1 MKFMHLADAHL
12 DSPFQGL
19 SFLPSNEFKNIKQST
34 QKSFTKAID
43 TALDRNVDLVL
54 IAGDTFDSVHPSP
67 QSQLFFNREIK
78 RLTDQKIQVVM
89 ILGNHDYLNPDEMLL
104 PQTPYFKLLGSNEEV
119 EEFESKTKGDFP
131 YTVVGFSYQ
140 HNHIETDKISEFPK
154 KRDNFTIG
162 LMHAGAKTTTNYQNV
177 YAPFTTAEIKDLNY
191 DYFAL
196 GHIHLRQT
204 LSEDPLI
211 VYSGNLQGRHI
222 NEQGSKGV
230 YIDTVDETTKKVGL
244 DFVETAPII
253 WQMATL
259 TLDREISQN
268 DLTRQIVE
276 ILTKQNVQQTLFGL
290 TIEGAQYLSEKELE
304 LVKDSDYWLQLSN
317 SLKFDSRLVKVYLT
331 NNEKLQLKTADKE
344 AFDQAESETFEL
356 DKIYALANDL
366 NKKSDYVADILKK
379 PEFIN
384 EVKELAQVKLGQK
397 LKDIDDEVNSN

>member
-1 MKFMHLADAHL
+1 MHLADAHL

-54 IAGDTFDSVHPSP
+54 IAGDTFDSAHPSP
-67 QSQLFFNREIK
+67 QSQLFFSREIK

-89 ILGNHDYLNPDEMLL
+89 ILGNHDYLNPNEMLL

-119 EEFESKTKGDFP
+119 EEFESKTKEDFR

-140 HNHIETDKISEFPK
+140 HNHTETDKISEFPK
-154 KRDNFTIG
+154 KGDNFTIG

-191 DYFAL
+191 NYFAL

-230 YIDTVDETTKKVGL
+230 YIGIVDETTKKVSL
-244 DFVETAPII
+244 DFIETAPII

-259 TLDREISQN
+259 TFDQEISQK

-276 ILTKQNVQQTLFGL
+276 ILTKKNVRKTLFGL

-304 LVKDSDYWLQLSN
+304 LVKDSEYWLQLSN

-331 NNEKLQLKTADKE
+331 NNEKLQLRTADKE
-344 AFDQAESETFEL
+344 AFDQAKNETFEL
-356 DKIYALANDL
+356 DKIYALASDL
-366 NKKSDYVADILKK
+366 SKKSDYVADILKK
-379 PEFIN
+379 PEFID

-397 LKDIDDEVNSN
+397 LKDINDEVNSN

>member
-1 MKFMHLADAHL
+1 MHLADAHL

-54 IAGDTFDSVHPSP
+54 IAGDTFDSAHPSP
-67 QSQLFFNREIK
+67 QSQLFFSREIQ
-78 RLTDQKIQVVM
+78 RLTDKKIQVVM

-119 EEFESKTKGDFP
+119 EEFESKTKEDFP

-154 KRDNFTIG
+154 KGDNFTIG
-162 LMHAGAKTTTNYQNV
+162 LMHAGTKTTTNYQNV

-191 DYFAL
+191 NYFAL

-204 LSEDPLI
+204 LSKDPLI

-230 YIDTVDETTKKVGL
+230 YIGTVDETTKKVSL

-259 TLDREISQN
+259 TLDQEISQK

-331 NNEKLQLKTADKE
+331 NNEKLQLRTADKE
-344 AFDQAESETFEL
+344 AFDQAENETFEL
-356 DKIYALANDL
+356 DKIYALASDL
-366 NKKSDYVADILKK
+366 SKKSDYVADILKK
-379 PEFIN
+379 PEFID

>member
-1 MKFMHLADAHL
+1 MHLADAHL

-140 HNHIETDKISEFPK
+140 NNHIETDKISEFPK

>member
-1 MKFMHLADAHL
+1 MEFMHLADAHL

-54 IAGDTFDSVHPSP
+54 IAGDTFDSAHPSP
-67 QSQLFFNREIK
+67 QSQLFFSREIQ
-78 RLTDQKIQVVM
+78 RLTDKKIQVVM

-119 EEFESKTKGDFP
+119 EEFESKTKEDFP

-154 KRDNFTIG
+154 KGDNFTIG
-162 LMHAGAKTTTNYQNV
+162 LMHAGTKTTTNYQNV

-191 DYFAL
+191 NYFAL

-204 LSEDPLI
+204 LSKDPLI

-230 YIDTVDETTKKVGL
+230 YIGTVDETTKKVSL

-259 TLDREISQN
+259 TLDQEISQK

-331 NNEKLQLKTADKE
+331 NNEKLQLRTADKE
-344 AFDQAESETFEL
+344 AFDQAENETFEL
-356 DKIYALANDL
+356 DKIYALASDL
-366 NKKSDYVADILKK
+366 SKKSDYVADILKK
-379 PEFIN
+379 PEFI
-384 EVKELAQVKLGQK
+384 
-397 LKDIDDEVNSN
+397 DEVDRKSVV

>member
-1 MKFMHLADAHL
+1 MHLADAHL

-19 SFLPSNEFKNIKQST
+19 SFLPSNEFKKIKQSI

-54 IAGDTFDSVHPSP
+54 IAGDTFDSAHPSP

-119 EEFESKTKGDFP
+119 EEFESKTKEDFP

-162 LMHAGAKTTTNYQNV
+162 LMHAGTKTTTNYQNV

-191 DYFAL
+191 NYFAL

-230 YIDTVDETTKKVGL
+230 YIGIVDETTKKVSL
-244 DFVETAPII
+244 DFIETAPII

-259 TLDREISQN
+259 TLDQEISQN

-317 SLKFDSRLVKVYLT
+317 SLKFNSRLVKVYLT
-331 NNEKLQLKTADKE
+331 NNEKLQLRTADKE

-356 DKIYALANDL
+356 DKIYA
-366 NKKSDYVADILKK
+366 KKVTMLLI
-379 PEFIN
+379 F
-384 EVKELAQVKLGQK
+384 
-397 LKDIDDEVNSN
+397 